1 MQRKSNRK
9 WLPPGGIILIMATAL
24 AVGLWLPAHISVTL
38 TPSLGHRIFFLS
50 EPESRDFKEGD
61 YLLFHKQL
69 VYAPLRGNQAQT
81 DRLLK
86 MVGCAAGQRL
96 RIESG
101 EYYCDEKYLG
111 HALANDSKGKPLP
124 QFIYNGSVPVGTL
137 FMVGNHPRS
146 YDSKY
151 FGFIHADSVLKKAYP
166 IW

>member
-1 MQRKSNRK
+1 MPGKSSRK
-9 WLPPGGIILIMATAL
+9 WLPPGRIILSMVAAL

-38 TPSLGHRIFFLS
+38 TPSLGHRIFFLTA
-50 EPESRDFKEGD
+50 PESLNFKEGD

-69 VYAPLRGNQAQT
+69 VYTPLRGNQAQT
-81 DRLLK
+81 DQLLK
-86 MVGCAAGQRL
+86 IVGCAPGQLL
-96 RIESG
+96 RVANS
-101 EYYCDEKYLG
+101 EYYCGEKYLG

-124 QFIYNGSVPVGTL
+124 RFIYNGPVPTGSL
-137 FMVGNHPRS
+137 FMVGNHSRS

>member
-1 MQRKSNRK
+1 
-9 WLPPGGIILIMATAL
+9 MAAAL

-38 TPSLGHRIFFLS
+38 TPSLEHRIFFLT
-50 EPESRDFKEGD
+50 EPESMNFKEGD

-69 VYAPLRGNQAQT
+69 DKAQT
-81 DRLLK
+81 DQLLK
-86 MVGCAAGQRL
+86 MVGCAPGQLL
-96 RIESG
+96 RVANS
-101 EYYCDEKYLG
+101 EYYCGEKYLG

-124 QFIYNGSVPVGTL
+124 RFIFNGPVPVGSL

-151 FGFIHADSVLKKAYP
+151 FGFIHADSVFKKAYP

>member
-1 MQRKSNRK
+1 MPGKSNRK
-9 WLPPGGIILIMATAL
+9 WLPPWKIILAMAIAL

-38 TPSLGHRIFFLS
+38 TPSLGHRIFFLT
-50 EPESRDFKEGD
+50 EPESLNFKEGD

-69 VYAPLRGNQAQT
+69 DQAKT
-81 DRLLK
+81 DQLLK
-86 MVGCAAGQRL
+86 QVGCAPGQLL
-96 RIESG
+96 RVENS
-101 EYYCDEKYLG
+101 EYYCGEKYLG

-124 QFIYNGSVPVGTL
+124 RFIYNGPVPAGSL
-137 FMVGNHPRS
+137 FMVGTHPRS

>member
-1 MQRKSNRK
+1 MPGKSSRK
-9 WLPPGGIILIMATAL
+9 WLPPWKIILAMVAAL

-38 TPSLGHRIFFLS
+38 TPSLGHRIFFLT
-50 EPESRDFKEGD
+50 ERDSQNFKEGD

-69 VYAPLRGNQAQT
+69 DQAQT
-81 DRLLK
+81 DQLLK
-86 MVGCAAGQRL
+86 IVGCAPGQLL
-96 RIESG
+96 RVENS
-101 EYYCDEKYLG
+101 EYYCGGKYLG

-124 QFIYNGSVPVGTL
+124 RFIYNGPVPAGSL

-151 FGFIHADSVLKKAYP
+151 FGFINADSVIKKAYP